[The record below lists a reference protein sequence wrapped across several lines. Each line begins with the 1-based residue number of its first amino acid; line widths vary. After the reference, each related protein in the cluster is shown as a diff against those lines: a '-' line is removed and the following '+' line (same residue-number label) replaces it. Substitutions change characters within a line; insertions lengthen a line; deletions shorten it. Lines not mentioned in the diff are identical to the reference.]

1 MLRTL
6 HPMIVHFPIA
16 LFYTTALFEVLY
28 LIYRKEWLRSAG
40 VLLLTLSIASGVAAG
55 IAGWISEHYLPANL
69 PLKDLQLI
77 NTHKNFAE
85 LSVFVY
91 GLAWLQRVFSGKR
104 GPRGAMGMIYILLLL
119 LGLALISY
127 TGYLGGGLVYGHG
140 IGVP

>member
-16 LFYTTALFEVLY
+16 LFFTAALFEALY
-28 LIYRKEWLRSAG
+28 LVYRKDWLRNAG
-40 VLLLTLSIASGVAAG
+40 LILLTLAILSGVAAG
-55 IAGWISEHYLPANL
+55 IAGVISEHYLPHL
-69 PLKDLQLI
+69 PLSDLKLI

-91 GLAWLQRVFSGKR
+91 GLAWLLRVLTGKR
-104 GPRGAMGMIYILLLL
+104 GPRGALAALYILLIV
-119 LGLALISY
+119 LGLGLISY
-127 TGYLGGGLVYGHG
+127 TGFLGGGLVYVHG